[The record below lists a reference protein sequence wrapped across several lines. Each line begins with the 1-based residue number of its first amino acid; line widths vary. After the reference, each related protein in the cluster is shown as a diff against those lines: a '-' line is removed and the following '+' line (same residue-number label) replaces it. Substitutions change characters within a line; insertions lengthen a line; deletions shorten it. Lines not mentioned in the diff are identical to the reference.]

1 MTSPAT
7 VFVDNTARDARELE
21 IPAASFVNGMNN
33 GASNAPGVGI
43 NMLEGAIIGTP
54 EQFTL
59 LDQFGNAR
67 AAQISQSIG
76 GFPFVDRVAD
86 AVPYPGSGGTEGT
99 APDAVIQYGNSPTQ
113 AAKDAAE
120 PSIDGGI
127 NIAANATLN
136 DIALGWVANA

>member
-7 VFVDNTARDARELE
+7 VFVDNAARDARELE
-21 IPAASFVNGMNN
+21 VVGASFVNGMNN
-33 GASNAPGVGI
+33 GASNAPGIGI

-76 GFPFVDRVAD
+76 GYPFVDRD
-86 AVPYPGSGGTEGT
+86 TVPYPGSGGTEGT
-99 APDAVIQYGNSPTQ
+99 APDAVVQYGTSPTQ
-113 AAKDAAE
+113 AAKDADPAL
-120 PSIDGGI
+120 DGTI
-127 NIAANATLN
+127 TVTANATLN
-136 DIALGWVANA
+136 SLALGWVSS